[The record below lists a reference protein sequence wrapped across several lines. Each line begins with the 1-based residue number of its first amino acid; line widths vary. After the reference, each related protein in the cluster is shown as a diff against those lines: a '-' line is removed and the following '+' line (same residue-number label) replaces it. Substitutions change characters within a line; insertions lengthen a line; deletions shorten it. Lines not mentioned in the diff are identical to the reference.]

1 MREFSHGE
9 RVSEVGIHGT
19 YVPLPGLAL
28 YKLWNVFA
36 RDLKLE
42 NLLYY
47 DDAEDSKILVADFG
61 LSEWIWEIGEQSPIC
76 GTPGYMAP
84 EVIAEKQV
92 DCTDLRW
99 DLSLCFICFA
109 HR

>member
-1 MREFSHGE
+1 M
-9 RVSEVGIHGT
+9 
-19 YVPLPGLAL
+19 
-28 YKLWNVFA
+28 
-36 RDLKLE
+36 E

-92 DCTDLRW
+92 DRSFTTETGQKVDLF
-99 DLSLCFICFA
+99 C
-109 HR
+109 

>member
-1 MREFSHGE
+1 M
-9 RVSEVGIHGT
+9 
-19 YVPLPGLAL
+19 
-28 YKLWNVFA
+28 
-36 RDLKLE
+36 E

-92 DCTDLRW
+92 DRTDLILRW
-99 DLSLCFICFA
+99 YLSFCFMCFA

>member
-1 MREFSHGE
+1 M
-9 RVSEVGIHGT
+9 
-19 YVPLPGLAL
+19 
-28 YKLWNVFA
+28 
-36 RDLKLE
+36 E

-92 DCTDLRW
+92 ECTDLRW
-99 DLSLCFICFA
+99 YLSFCFMCFA